1 MKGYNIFLGVSLWV
15 LLLNFL
21 PGFSM
26 KSRKKT
32 YSLLAPHT
40 DSIVHHERLLPSDIE
55 VFSRHEDSILSALQI
70 LQHTDTS
77 LPYMQKL
84 AAVKSALWHLRAALM
99 KVNSFAYDFNKLRN
113 NISLVYPRDSSF
125 RIFTWQYSIEDLVA
139 LKQGLIQMNTKDGSY
154 KIYYLVDKTNQIQN
168 LLDTMT
174 TAQAWIGAM
183 YYYIHSQD
191 IGRSRIYTLLGIDE
205 HNVLSTRKWI
215 EILRFSKDGT
225 PYFGGP
231 FFSWSQKLKP
241 SSNSSKIQSVKP
253 TAKAKLKSKSKY
265 SKGKNKK
272 QDLDLIPI
280 PQLSQSYVPVQA
292 NYQRPI
298 IHKRFM
304 LEYMK
309 STVANLRYDHDLQMI
324 IFDHLRPGEEITAE
338 RKYTYDIDGDYEGF
352 VWQKDKWVHIANV
365 FDFQLEGGKAPR
377 VRPLNFRKQMKEYEK
392 IMRSK

>member
-1 MKGYNIFLGVSLWV
+1 M
-15 LLLNFL
+15 
-21 PGFSM
+21 
-26 KSRKKT
+26 
-32 YSLLAPHT
+32 
-40 DSIVHHERLLPSDIE
+40 PSDLE
-55 VFSRHEDSILSALQI
+55 VFSKHEDSILSALQI

-99 KVNSFAYDFNKLRN
+99 KANSFAYDFNKLRD

-231 FFSWSQKLKP
+231 FFSWLQKSNP

-253 TAKAKLKSKSKY
+253 IVKAKLKSKFKY
-265 SKGKNKK
+265 FKGKNKK
-272 QDLDLIPI
+272 HDLDLIPL
-280 PQLSQSYVPVQA
+280 PQLGQPYVPAQA

-324 IFDHLRPGEEITAE
+324 IFDHLRPGEETTAE

-392 IMRSK
+392 IMRSR